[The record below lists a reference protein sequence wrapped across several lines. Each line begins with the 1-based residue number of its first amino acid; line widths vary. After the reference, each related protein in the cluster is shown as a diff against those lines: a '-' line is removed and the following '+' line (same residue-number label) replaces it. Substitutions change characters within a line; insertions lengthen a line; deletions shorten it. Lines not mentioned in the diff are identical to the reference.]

1 MPLLCAIAARLLA
14 FEKKNATLK
23 KRSVMNTPKAVVC
36 MAGASYHRLWAL
48 SATDDSRVQAGL
60 DRMEG
65 EDEKP
70 LRKALFHRAV

>member
-1 MPLLCAIAARLLA
+1 MRREERRVPLLCAIAARLLA

-48 SATDDSRVQAGL
+48 SATDDSRVQVSTGW
-60 DRMEG
+60 RVKM
-65 EDEKP
+65 KS
-70 LRKALFHRAV
+70 R